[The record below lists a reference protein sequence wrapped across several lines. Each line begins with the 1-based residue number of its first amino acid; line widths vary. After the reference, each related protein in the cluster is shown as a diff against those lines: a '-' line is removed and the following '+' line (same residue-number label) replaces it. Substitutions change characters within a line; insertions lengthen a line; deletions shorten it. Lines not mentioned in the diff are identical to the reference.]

1 MASRLNV
8 RFSISLIVVT
18 LLISST
24 AAFAQ
29 FSASRDRRPHQ
40 DVVEQIAAGTVDTSD
55 AVHRWKRPFDD
66 DIVVSELNV
75 MRYVKAS
82 SYHRIE

>member
-1 MASRLNV
+1 MASRLNI

-29 FSASRDRRPHQ
+29 FSASIQGVVQ
-40 DVVEQIAAGTVDTSD
+40 DPVGGP
-55 AVHRWKRPFDD
+55 R
-66 DIVVSELNV
+66 
-75 MRYVKAS
+75 
-82 SYHRIE
+82 